1 MKKDYKKYAYL
12 ETTVNAY
19 KYSRKPLEEQSKE
32 KLIEILES
40 YKEQML
46 NYRKEVYRLRA
57 KYEYGK

>member
-1 MKKDYKKYAYL
+1 MNRRPHEYNCYV
-12 ETTVNAY
+12 TTVNPY

-32 KLIEILES
+32 KLIELIES

-57 KYEYGK
+57 KYEYRK

>member
-1 MKKDYKKYAYL
+1 MKDYKKYAYAIT
-12 ETTVNAY
+12 EVNSY
-19 KYSRKPLEEQSKE
+19 RYSRKPLEEQSKE
-32 KLIEILES
+32 KLIEILEN

>member
-1 MKKDYKKYAYL
+1 MSKNYKKYDCL
-12 ETTVNAY
+12 VTTVNNY
-19 KYSRKPLEEQSKE
+19 RYSRKPLEEQPKE
-32 KLIEILES
+32 KLIEIIES

>member
-1 MKKDYKKYAYL
+1 MNKDYKTYDCLITKANNYR
-12 ETTVNAY
+12 
-19 KYSRKPLEEQSKE
+19 YSRKPLEEQPRE

-46 NYRKEVYRLRA
+46 NYRNEVYRLRA